1 MAEGVIHRDIKPANI
16 MRVGNKWKLSDFGFA
31 VKSRFGFKDRMNVGT
46 PLYMAPESL
55 KKNFYS
61 SKSDLY
67 SLGIVVFEMLVGRTP
82 H

>member
-55 KKNFYS
+55 RKNYYS